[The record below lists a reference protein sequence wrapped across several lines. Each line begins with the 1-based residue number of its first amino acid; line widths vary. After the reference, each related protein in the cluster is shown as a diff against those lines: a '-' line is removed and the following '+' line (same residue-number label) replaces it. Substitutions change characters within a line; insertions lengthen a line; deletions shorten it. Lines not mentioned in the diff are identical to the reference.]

1 MLHAIARQFRGI
13 EPGFYRRFFAL
24 GWPISA
30 QLILASSLALVDV
43 LMVSALG
50 APAVAAVGL
59 ASKFFFVVILMIS
72 GVASGSA
79 ALAAQYVGQKDDAGV
94 RRILAISL
102 IAGWGAALPFTL
114 GTWLMPH
121 AIMGLFASDPQV
133 VEEGARFLGMSAPF
147 HLVMATVAVFSA
159 VLRAYGKSVLP
170 MLVGFFAVAAN
181 TGLNYLLIG
190 GHFGFP
196 ALGVQ
201 GAALATLL
209 AKTAECVLLVGT
221 VYAARLPIRLTW
233 RQFRAAFA
241 PDEVRRVA
249 RQCVP
254 LVLNELVF
262 AGGMFS
268 ISVVYGHMGTAQ
280 LAATALLGP
289 IEGLSID
296 IFIGFTHAAAIL
308 IGTALGARAFGRAKR
323 YAVVLAC
330 VITGATFVFG
340 LLMMAFRARILSV
353 YDGVEP
359 DVILL
364 ARDLFLILAFT
375 LWLRLYNVVACVSI
389 LRSGGEVRYTLFVD
403 MVVTWVVVL
412 PLTALCGIVLSWPL
426 AWVFAIALG
435 MEALLKAPAYTVRIL
450 QRTWLRSLV
459 GL

>member
-1 MLHAIARQFRGI
+1 VLHAIARQFRGI

-50 APAVAAVGL
+50 ASAVAAVGL

-102 IAGWGAALPFTL
+102 VAGWGAALPFTL
-114 GTWLMPH
+114 GTWLAPH
-121 AIMGLFASDPQV
+121 AIMGWFASDPQV

-159 VLRAYGKSVLP
+159 VLRAYGKSVVP

-181 TGLNYLLIG
+181 TGLNYLLIS

-209 AKTAECVLLVGT
+209 AKTAECALLVGS
-221 VYAARLPIRLTW
+221 VYAARLPLRLTW
-233 RQFRAAFA
+233 NQFRAAFA

-308 IGTALGARAFGRAKR
+308 IGTALGARAFDRAKR

-340 LLMMAFRARILSV
+340 LLMVAFRARILSV

-364 ARDLFLILAFT
+364 ARDLFLIVAFT

-412 PLTALCGIVLSWPL
+412 PLTALCGIVLRWPL

-435 MEALLKAPAYTVRIL
+435 IEALLKAPAYTVRIL